1 VKTTPQVLMRMIRV
15 ALTPRGLLLKTRL
28 SNGAVVFGLNRAGY
42 GGRGV
47 YIYRDAV
54 EPELQHLDSFLD
66 ASGVFVDVG
75 ANTGIYTLKAAR
87 HFGRQ
92 GVVVAIEPFPEI
104 LAVLQHS
111 VRANGLSNV
120 RLRNFCLGDSIGT
133 RTLWQNFGKPNSFSL
148 VKRDPNACSFSTLA
162 VTLDDLFGW
171 EGLDALD
178 YLKLDVEGAE
188 REVLLGARQM
198 IEKHRPIIQLEVTI
212 EDVPVHLADYTS
224 FRAPGSTNK
233 ICIPAEHS
241 KIAVPQQLGWAQLA
255 I

>member
-1 VKTTPQVLMRMIRV
+1 MKTTPQVLMRMIRV

-28 SNGAVVFGLNRAGY
+28 SNGATVFGQNRAGF

-54 EPELQHLDSFLD
+54 EPELQYLDRFLD

-75 ANTGIYTLKAAR
+75 ANTGVYTLKAAR
-87 HFGRQ
+87 HYGPQ
-92 GVVVAIEPFPEI
+92 GVVVAIEPFPEV

-111 VRANGLSNV
+111 VRANGFNNV
-120 RLRNFCLGDSIGT
+120 RLRNLCLSDCTGA

-148 VKRDPNACSFSTLA
+148 VQRDPNACSFSTLA
-162 VTLDDLFGW
+162 VTLDDLLGW
-171 EGLDALD
+171 EGLDSLD

-198 IEKHRPIIQLEVTI
+198 IEKHRPIIQMEVTI
-212 EDVPVHLADYTS
+212 EDVPVRLLDYTA
-224 FRAPGSTNK
+224 FRAPGSANK
-233 ICIPAEHS
+233 LCIPVEHP
-241 KIAVPQQLGWAQLA
+241 KIAVPRQLGWAQLA
-255 I
+255 N